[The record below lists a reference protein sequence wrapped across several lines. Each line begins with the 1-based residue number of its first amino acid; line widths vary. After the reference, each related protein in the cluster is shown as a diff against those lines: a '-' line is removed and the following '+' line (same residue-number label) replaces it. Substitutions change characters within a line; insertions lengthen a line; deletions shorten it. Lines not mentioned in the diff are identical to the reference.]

1 VRVLGFQTCRSDACR
16 LVWWEWFLTSDEQL
30 GVLQSFP
37 PSPSLPPSLA
47 HAQPWEL
54 LFMPPLV
61 RWMEVEGEE
70 VAEGWPLEWED
81 CCWWACWM
89 LKGKGEEEEVVRGCG
104 GGGGGG
110 GRKAGRGC
118 WTGMA
123 V

>member
-1 VRVLGFQTCRSDACR
+1 
-16 LVWWEWFLTSDEQL
+16 
-30 GVLQSFP
+30 
-37 PSPSLPPSLA
+37 
-47 HAQPWEL
+47 
-54 LFMPPLV
+54 
-61 RWMEVEGEE
+61 
-70 VAEGWPLEWED
+70 
-81 CCWWACWM
+81 M